1 LSTASSN
8 NIKRYETALGHS
20 FFFSDINLLYI
31 RLNHDPEMTLPVVQR
46 NFEQNY
52 QQLGDIV
59 VDVLLDTRHVD
70 FIKFP
75 RDVMEYMSDNPY
87 NKYQK
92 TNALLIRGLS
102 QRILGNFYLNIS
114 RPKVKTRLFTGVK
127 EALEWQNIQDAG
139 SFEKIIENFT

>member
-8 NIKRYETALGHS
+8 NIKHYDTALGHS

-31 RLNHDPEMTLPVVQR
+31 RLNSNPEVTLPVVQR

-52 QQLGDIV
+52 GQLGDIA
-59 VDVLLDTRHVD
+59 VDVLIDTRYAD

-75 RDVMEYMSDNPY
+75 KEVMEYMSDNPY
-87 NKYQK
+87 NQYQK

-114 RPKVKTRLFTGVK
+114 RPKVKTRLFTGMR
-127 EALEWQNIQDAG
+127 EALEWLNMRDTE
-139 SFEKIIENFT
+139 SLEKTIENLT